1 MENFIFCAVRLAQ
14 NCTFPQNF
22 NTRKLGKITVFYTVI
37 ITGYMLI
44 AKLFIKNET
53 SELYIFYIY
62 QERFWKI
69 FKERIFQGKK
79 LTLTRL
85 QALIFLF

>member
-1 MENFIFCAVRLAQ
+1 MVNFIFCAVRLAH

-22 NTRKLGKITVFYTVI
+22 NTRKLGEITVFYAVI
-37 ITGYMLI
+37 ITGQMLI

-53 SELYIFYIY
+53 SELYIFINIQRTYFS
-62 QERFWKI
+62 E
-69 FKERIFQGKK
+69 KK